1 MKFNMDSLLFI
12 LLIIFIGPIIGA
24 FLGVYKRY
32 SEGQI
37 FSMLSFAAGV
47 MAFVSV
53 LELTPESYK
62 NGSIESVIGGIL
74 AGGLA
79 MFLLNKILPH
89 YHHAECVFSQKA
101 KEIDRTAT
109 FLFFGIFFHNLPE
122 GMAIG
127 MGGLSEVKFSIMIA
141 IVIAIHDIPEA
152 VCVAAPLYY
161 TNKKRLR
168 SLFITSLTAIP
179 TVIGFLLTY
188 YYFKNIS
195 ASALSVIIGAT
206 AGVMIYIS
214 FFELLPRSFDDHLS
228 KKRALFGFLLGG
240 LFVIFLQGI
249 I

>member
-1 MKFNMDSLLFI
+1 MDSLSFI

-24 FLGVYKRY
+24 FLGIYKKY

-47 MAFVSV
+47 MTFVSV
-53 LELTPESYK
+53 LELIPEGYK
-62 NGSIESVIGGIL
+62 NGSIELVIGGIL

-89 YHHAECVFSQKA
+89 YHHAEYVLSQKA
-101 KEIDRTAT
+101 KEIDRTAI
-109 FLFFGIFFHNLPE
+109 FLFFGIFLHNFPE

-127 MGGLSEVKFSIMIA
+127 MGGLSEIKFSIMIA

-152 VCVAAPLYY
+152 VCVAAPLYF
-161 TNKKRLR
+161 TNKKRFR
-168 SLFITSLTAIP
+168 SFFITLLTAIP
-179 TVIGFLLTY
+179 TVIGFLLTH

-195 ASALSVIIGAT
+195 ASVLSVIIGAT
-206 AGVMIYIS
+206 AGVMIHIS
-214 FFELLPRSFDDHLS
+214 FFELLPQSFGGHLS
-228 KKRALFGFLLGG
+228 KKRALIVFLLGG